1 MEPGGIKSGDC
12 GRPSGCR
19 KSLMDK
25 PMLTSPDAI
34 TVPQSPPT
42 LGNETNFMAE
52 CRNLIRILSFTIDS
66 LCDDSGEDD
75 RKLRNIRSLIAALST
90 VESLAEDLG
99 FQLTGVPA
107 PVYRDDINGVHYI
120 AINTCE
126 LERFSVK

>member
-1 MEPGGIKSGDC
+1 
-12 GRPSGCR
+12 
-19 KSLMDK
+19 
-25 PMLTSPDAI
+25 
-34 TVPQSPPT
+34 
-42 LGNETNFMAE
+42 MAE

-66 LCDDSGEDD
+66 LCDDSSQDD

-99 FQLTGVPA
+99 FQLSGAPA
-107 PVYRDDINGVHYI
+107 PVYRGDINGVHYI